1 MYGKSEY
8 ILKKSLK
15 CTAWCICLCNLLYVV
30 HSNRNIFNY
39 LQPSF
44 SCCMTTV
51 ITFHSVELV
60 SKILKVQRNKEY
72 VTLQNCFWKHIL
84 LEKLLEKLQI
94 FLHQSIKKNICA
106 DVERCSSSA
115 ATILHGHFNP
125 YFKSTLGNFK
135 STTWELLLR
144 DIQIAVTPHFFFS
157 YHFHSTKRNCP
168 GECRQSPLLLISAG
182 LPKGI
187 VPGHRAFT
195 AYNTPGEKM
204 LYNGSLVILLSR
216 Q

>member
-44 SCCMTTV
+44 SCYMTTV

-84 LEKLLEKLQI
+84 LEKFLWI
-94 FLHQSIKKNICA
+94 FLHQTIKQTYALTLKDAHHQLLQYYMVTLTPILRVLLA
-106 DVERCSSSA
+106 ILRVQLESCSCE
-115 ATILHGHFNP
+115 TFRL
-125 YFKSTLGNFK
+125 
-135 STTWELLLR
+135 
-144 DIQIAVTPHFFFS
+144 Q
-157 YHFHSTKRNCP
+157 
-168 GECRQSPLLLISAG
+168 
-182 LPKGI
+182 
-187 VPGHRAFT
+187 
-195 AYNTPGEKM
+195 
-204 LYNGSLVILLSR
+204 
-216 Q
+216 